1 MVIKNDSSVKQSHI
15 LIAEVL
21 ETMVILPFHD
31 KKGPSVSL
39 LAKRG
44 VKSLR
49 ILGFEPLHLLSG
61 GAYLGHGR
69 KFV

>member
-1 MVIKNDSSVKQSHI
+1 M
-15 LIAEVL
+15 
-21 ETMVILPFHD
+21 MVILPFDD

-44 VKSLR
+44 IKPLR
-49 ILGFEPLHLLSG
+49 ILGFKSLHLLSG

-69 KFV
+69 EFV